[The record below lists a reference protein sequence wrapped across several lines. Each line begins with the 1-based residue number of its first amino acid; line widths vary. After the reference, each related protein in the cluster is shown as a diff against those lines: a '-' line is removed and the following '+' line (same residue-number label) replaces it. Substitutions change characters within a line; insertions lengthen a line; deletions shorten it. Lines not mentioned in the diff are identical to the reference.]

1 MKTLLLMLSML
12 ITFNVSAYDLT
23 FDPNLPG
30 NSTLTITC
38 NFKLERA
45 NGEIIAIGDIAKA
58 SYYISTNGGTF
69 VNINADTPTCEQ
81 VFDMSQVTDGD
92 YVYAVTEIDSD
103 GRESELSS
111 SRLSVLVKRLAPPGA
126 PDGVTGSKS

>member
-92 YVYAVTEIDSD
+92 
-103 GRESELSS
+103 
-111 SRLSVLVKRLAPPGA
+111 
-126 PDGVTGSKS
+126 